1 MAQRIAGVANLF
13 VNKVPVA
20 LRGNFTVSSSTVE
33 RTMLAGQDSI
43 HGYQELPRVPWIE
56 GDLTTMG
63 NKVSPALYMSD
74 LIAGVDI
81 DVNCILANGMSYK
94 LVNAT
99 CKAQLEQ
106 NTRDGQVRVRWEGT
120 DCIETSN
127 GFGPVATTAQQ

>member
-1 MAQRIAGVANLF
+1 MAQRVAGIANLF
-13 VNKVPVA
+13 VNNVPVA

-33 RTMLAGQDSI
+33 RTMLAGQDYI

-56 GDLTTMG
+56 GDLTTM
-63 NKVSPALYMSD
+63 PQFYMAS

-81 DVNCILANGMSYK
+81 DVSCTLANGMHYK

-120 DCIETSN
+120 DCIETSAGN
-127 GFGPVATTAQQ
+127 GPVATTAQQ